1 MTPYVSKCE
10 TDYRDAS
17 ASGRKSGA
25 RPPQNA
31 AGRRLMTTLHL
42 LYNEDQQLALK
53 DLMEKFKNEAQELGV
68 DLKASTFED
77 V

>member
-1 MTPYVSKCE
+1 
-10 TDYRDAS
+10 
-17 ASGRKSGA
+17 
-25 RPPQNA
+25 
-31 AGRRLMTTLHL
+31 MTTLHL

-53 DLMEKFKNEAQELGV
+53 EIMEKFKNKAQELGV

>member
-1 MTPYVSKCE
+1 MFQNVKQIIEILQPLAKNQK
-10 TDYRDAS
+10 A
-17 ASGRKSGA
+17 GRQQS
-25 RPPQNA
+25 A

-42 LYNEDQQLALK
+42 LYTEDQQLALK